1 MKRLKLR
8 SVLPGAAAGLINGL
22 LGSGGGMVLIP
33 LLRHSI
39 QPREDEVFPM
49 SVSIMLPICAISLS
63 MTALQSGELPLSA
76 AWPYLLG
83 GAVGGIFAG
92 FIGNKIP
99 VIWLHRGLGMM
110 IIWGGIRYL
119 C

>member
-1 MKRLKLR
+1 MKRLKLQ

-49 SVSIMLPICAISLS
+49 SVSIMLPICAISLKQKKNG
-63 MTALQSGELPLSA
+63 LLP
-76 AWPYLLG
+76 
-83 GAVGGIFAG
+83 IKE
-92 FIGNKIP
+92 NQ
-99 VIWLHRGLGMM
+99 HMRN
-110 IIWGGIRYL
+110 
-119 C
+119 